1 MSPTGNGAGYGP
13 EKTPKDEAQNEQE
26 AGSHQA
32 IRMLDHAMH
41 AANANENEQEEPS
54 ASRWANRAPTE
65 PISPTSMGGRP
76 TGRVYAILPL
86 RYASS

>member
-1 MSPTGNGAGYGP
+1 MSPMGNGAGYGS
-13 EKTPKDEAQNEQE
+13 EKPSKDEAQNEQE

-41 AANANENEQEEPS
+41 AATANENEQEEPS
-54 ASRWANRAPTE
+54 APRWANRAPTE

-76 TGRVYAILPL
+76 TSRVYVSL
-86 RYASS
+86 YNK